1 MMFALFAAAVVACF
15 LFSINYHQLIET
27 AAEAKQTHAEKDT
40 HTEREG
46 ELKREWESE
55 RGKGRGRGEAGHP
68 LTLRGK
74 SICLAHTNRIEC

>member
-40 HTEREG
+40 HTERDGGARERVGEREG
-46 ELKREWESE
+46 ERERE
-55 RGKGRGRGEAGHP
+55 RGSWSPSHSPWQINLPGAY
-68 LTLRGK
+68 K
-74 SICLAHTNRIEC
+74 SN